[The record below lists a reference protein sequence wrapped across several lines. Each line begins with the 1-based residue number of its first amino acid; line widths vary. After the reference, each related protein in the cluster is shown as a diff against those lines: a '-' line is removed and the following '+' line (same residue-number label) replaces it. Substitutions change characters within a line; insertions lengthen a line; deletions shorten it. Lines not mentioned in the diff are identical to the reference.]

1 MRNKFKVGE
10 KVRIVGIWPGYYSS
24 PGVLDAL
31 NQAYSKYFGK
41 VFTILDNKRPP
52 PLKYKINL
60 SLAWPGDAV
69 FWGDKELKS
78 IPGILVCKQETKK

>member
-10 KVRIVGIWPGYYSS
+10 KVRVMGICPEYYKG
-24 PGVLDAL
+24 PGVIDAL

-41 VFTILDNKRPP
+41 VFTILDDTHPT